1 MPSINIVC
9 TSTNDFGITPKGSA
23 WVMRQSN
30 CNQRCNE
37 QGELTQ
43 VIDELVEF
51 DEKLVKIQE
60 FKKIANPLKRN
71 I

>member
-1 MPSINIVC
+1 
-9 TSTNDFGITPKGSA
+9 
-23 WVMRQSN
+23 MRQSN
-30 CNQRCNE
+30 CKQRCNE

-51 DEKLVKIQE
+51 DEEPVKIQE